1 MNSIRYKNPKLNNL
15 EKIKYLADEM
25 AKRSTHINDGFKEDY
40 VFHKIIFVQS
50 VKHKSIIFNNRKKKK
65 LLKYFSLNKVSSE
78 DIKGLKCCLEN
89 KDRKSKKRKSTIDKR
104 NMDNRN
110 IYKNFALHFSLKNQ
124 NKNYNDNDQNNDN
137 LNSNS
142 YSETINDNYEY
153 IKDDIRKHKEN
164 QITDNDINNFNQ
176 NSDESDNYIDSE
188 NYEIKYVN
196 PKEVKIIYDKENSPI
211 INGINNNALLK
222 NNRKDKGRNFFDKE
236 MKLLKLKNNKI
247 EKKRQNLEN
256 KNKKLFHVSQYLDKN
271 SMKIVKKNPDYKPI
285 VYKSLDEHLHHLV
298 KIQINQNRINSQKI
312 NEENKE
318 IEEILNYNKLNKRI
332 FSQSNWEEFIEQENC
347 WQEEKKRATEV
358 LRDKIENEKK
368 FIPTINKNSIIITEK
383 INNNINNN
391 NNYYISSNNNI
402 FNKLYNDQEKY
413 DNKLKMKRQES
424 MPSFWPKT
432 NKNKKKLFKGFNNND
447 KIYKNFM
454 PINKSITNNKNKHFQ
469 FTKLDNKNKKPSIN
483 HNNNKQNILKI
494 DKNRQTPEIMVY
506 KNIIPKTP
514 SISTKEKIK
523 NKKQNNIN
531 NISFEYQNNKYKT
544 KKPNSKNKNI
554 NNNKNNYKNKNK
566 KIKDQNLNKSV
577 LSLFEIDKNNNLK
590 KIINN
595 KHENENKKSN
605 NDINKYPVKYTNKEE
620 AFDNEEL
627 NDIIRNISYKN
638 ENNKINEKSLLYNL
652 NIRDNTS
659 NTIKENIVLTTNK
672 YIEFFKLTK

>member
-1 MNSIRYKNPKLNNL
+1 MNNNPNNL
-15 EKIKYLADEM
+15 EKIKYLAKEM
-25 AKRSTHINDGFKEDY
+25 AKRSIHINNEFKEDY
-40 VFHKIIFVQS
+40 VFHKIIFVNS
-50 VKHKSIIFNNRKKKK
+50 VKHKSQIFINRKKKK
-65 LLKYFSLNKVSSE
+65 FLKYFSLNKLRRN
-78 DIKGLKCCLEN
+78 DIKDLKNSLEN
-89 KDRKSKKRKSTIDKR
+89 KDKKSNKRKSTIEKR
-104 NMDNRN
+104 NLNSRN
-110 IYKNFALHFSLKNQ
+110 IYKNFVHHFSLNDKD
-124 NKNYNDNDQNNDN
+124 KDFNDNEQNNDD
-137 LNSNS
+137 LDSNS
-142 YSETINDNYEY
+142 YSDTLSDNYEY
-153 IKDDIRKHKEN
+153 IEDDIEERNKN
-164 QITDNDINNFNQ
+164 QITDNDIYNYEE
-176 NSDESDNYIDSE
+176 NSEESDNNFDSE

-211 INGINNNALLK
+211 INGINNTVLIK
-222 NNRKDKGRNFFDKE
+222 NNRKNKARYFFDKE

-256 KNKKLFHVSQYLDKN
+256 KNKKFFHVSQYLDKN
-271 SMKIVKKNPDYKPI
+271 SMKIVNNNPDYKPI
-285 VYKSLDEHLHHLV
+285 VYKSLEEHLRHLI
-298 KIQINQNRINSQKI
+298 KIQINQNRINSQKK

-332 FSQSNWEEFIEQENC
+332 FSQSNWKEFIEQENC

-368 FIPTINKNSIIITEK
+368 FIPTINKNSIIISEK

-424 MPSFWPKT
+424 MPSFWPRI

-447 KIYKNFM
+447 KIYKNFI
-454 PINKSITNNKNKHFQ
+454 PINKLMINNKNKHFQ

-483 HNNNKQNILKI
+483 HNNNRQNILKN
-494 DKNRQTPEIMVY
+494 DKNRQAPEIMVY
-506 KNIIPKTP
+506 TYIIQKTP

-531 NISFEYQNNKYKT
+531 NISFEYQKNKCKI
-544 KKPNSKNKNI
+544 KKSNSQNKNI
-554 NNNKNNYKNKNK
+554 NNKNNYKNKNK
-566 KIKDQNLNKSV
+566 KIKERNLNKSA
-577 LSLFEIDKNNNLK
+577 LSLFGINKNNNSK
-590 KIINN
+590 KISNN
-595 KHENENKKSN
+595 KNENENKKCN
-605 NDINKYPVKYTNKEE
+605 NDINKCPAKYTNKEE

-638 ENNKINEKSLLYNL
+638 ENNNKINKNPLLYNL
-652 NIRDNTS
+652 NISDNTS
-659 NTIKENIVLTTNK
+659 NTIKENIVLTTKK
-672 YIEFFKLTK
+672 YIDFFKLPK